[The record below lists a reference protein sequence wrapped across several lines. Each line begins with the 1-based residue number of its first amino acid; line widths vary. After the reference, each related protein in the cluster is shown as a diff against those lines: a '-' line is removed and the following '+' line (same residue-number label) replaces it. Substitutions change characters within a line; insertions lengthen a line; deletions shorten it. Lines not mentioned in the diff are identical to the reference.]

1 MTGTTAGTA
10 QRASDA
16 MKDLVAVTE
25 HLEQS
30 PSDATWASGSLL
42 AVTSRLAKTLHQ
54 LAEAHRANNA
64 AAHSGPASS
73 RATGRVTAFN
83 AATEFDQAAR
93 ALASVYRH
101 LDHAAQL
108 SMQIDWDTAPTR
120 PSPAPAP
127 HTPTRTVPP
136 MRRYDVGLTR

>member
-1 MTGTTAGTA
+1 MTMTSTTAGTA

-54 LAEAHRANNA
+54 LAEAHRASTA
-64 AAHSGPASS
+64 AAHTGPASGPRPASSTPAIRMCS
-73 RATGRVTAFN
+73 RIFG
-83 AATEFDQAAR
+83 
-93 ALASVYRH
+93 
-101 LDHAAQL
+101 
-108 SMQIDWDTAPTR
+108 
-120 PSPAPAP
+120 
-127 HTPTRTVPP
+127 
-136 MRRYDVGLTR
+136 